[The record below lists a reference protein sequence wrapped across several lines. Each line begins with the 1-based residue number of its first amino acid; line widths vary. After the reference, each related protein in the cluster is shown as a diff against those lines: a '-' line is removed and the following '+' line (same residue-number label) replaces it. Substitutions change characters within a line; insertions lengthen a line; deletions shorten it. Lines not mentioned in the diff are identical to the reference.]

1 MYSTKVKASGGRN
14 GQVTSDDNVL
24 DLTIRIPKEMGGP
37 GGAYTNPEQLFA
49 AGYAA
54 CFDSALQLM
63 ILKEGLKRKE
73 SSVEAT
79 VSLERNGLEF
89 GLKVKLS
96 VEIKDVDPDVSRM
109 LVAKA
114 HATCP
119 YSKATKGN
127 IPVEIELV
135 EAASQEVEN
144 KQK

>member
-1 MYSTKVKASGGRN
+1 MYSTKVKATGGRN
-14 GQVTSDDNVL
+14 GEVKSEDGVL

-37 GGAYTNPEQLFA
+37 GGSHTNPEQLFA

-73 SSVEAT
+73 SSVVAT
-79 VSLERNGLEF
+79 VDLNRNGQDFDLS
-89 GLKVKLS
+89 VKLS
-96 VEIKDVDPDVSRM
+96 VEIKDVDFETARM

-127 IPVEIELV
+127 IPVEITV
-135 EAASQEVEN
+135 VEN
-144 KQK
+144 SMTEIGS